1 MRYYAAAVADCGGD
15 QAQAGEGDFL
25 LPEPVNGAIPAWK
38 RSPENVSFKDIGEV
52 SKMKNLASIALLC
65 SLAIYPRAFA
75 QQLVPITPHA
85 ASPII
90 DAFKSE
96 KEIFEKAHLTPI
108 IIPHGERVGDIYD
121 VNNATLIATAADCF
135 PGLTPQ
141 RTASILPQRLIQ
153 SEKGLGAA
161 LGVADIADAN
171 SQIEGNHAFVLDYED
186 VYVERVSPLQLRN
199 TLVKDSIFECDKVK
213 PFMSHDEA
221 VRKIVSR
228 APPPL
233 LIGEVFYAR
242 RVVHVQTK
250 DKLSGGVQ
258 LSFGDKILRS
268 FGLLAKFK
276 VAATDGSSNSFD
288 LVGQQSIPV
297 ALSPAFVIS
306 DVKTLADGSV
316 EYNVASLNY
325 DNIESQIQTAHIDW
339 IKKYQMNLAVN
350 ELLNKTAVDQA
361 LSQLNGGGELLSPKG
376 VATDLSQGVAEE
388 EYTRSRQDA
397 LYGAL
402 YTTGRI

>member
-1 MRYYAAAVADCGGD
+1 
-15 QAQAGEGDFL
+15 L
-25 LPEPVNGAIPAWK
+25 LPEPVNGVIPAWK
-38 RSPENVSFKDIGEV
+38 RSPENVGLKDIGEV

-65 SLAIYPRAFA
+65 SLAIYPGASA
-75 QQLVPITPHA
+75 QQLVPINP
-85 ASPII
+85 PI
-90 DAFKSE
+90 DVFKSE
-96 KEIFEKAHLTPI
+96 KQIFEKAHLTPI

-141 RTASILPQRLIQ
+141 RTASVLPQRLIQ

-161 LGVADIADAN
+161 LGVADIAEAN

-186 VYVERVSPLQLRN
+186 VYVERVSQLQLRN

-250 DKLSGGVQ
+250 YKLSGGVQ

-306 DVKTLADGSV
+306 DFKTLADGSV
-316 EYNVASLNY
+316 EYNVASLEY
-325 DNIESQIQTAHIDW
+325 DNVESQIQTARIDW

-350 ELLNKTAVDQA
+350 EA
-361 LSQLNGGGELLSPKG
+361 LTQLNGGAELLSPKG
-376 VATDLSQGVAEE
+376 FAELLSPTGKAVAEE

-402 YTTGRI
+402 YTTGRL

>member
-1 MRYYAAAVADCGGD
+1 
-15 QAQAGEGDFL
+15 
-25 LPEPVNGAIPAWK
+25 
-38 RSPENVSFKDIGEV
+38 
-52 SKMKNLASIALLC
+52 MKNLASIALLC

-75 QQLVPITPHA
+75 QQLAPINAPA

-90 DAFKSE
+90 HVFKSE

-108 IIPHGERVGDIYD
+108 IIAHGERVGDIYD

-141 RTASILPQRLIQ
+141 RTASVLPQRLIQ

-161 LGVADIADAN
+161 LGLADTAEVN

-186 VYVERVSPLQLRN
+186 VYVERVSQFQLRN
-199 TLVKDSIFECDKVK
+199 TLVKDSAFECDKVK

-242 RVVHVQTK
+242 RVIHVQTK
-250 DKLSGGVQ
+250 DKLPGGVQ
-258 LSFGDKILRS
+258 LSFGDKILQS

-288 LVGQQSIPV
+288 LVGQQSVPV

-316 EYNVASLNY
+316 EYNVATLNY
-325 DNIESQIQTAHIDW
+325 DNVERQIQMARIDW
-339 IKKYQMNLAVN
+339 IKKYEMASAVN
-350 ELLNKTAVDQA
+350 ELFKLNPMDLNAA
-361 LSQLNGGGELLSPKG
+361 LAQLNGGAEALAQLNGSAETLAQLNGGAELMAPG
-376 VATDLSQGVAEE
+376 G
-388 EYTRSRQDA
+388 SRQAA
-397 LYGAL
+397 LYRAL
-402 YTTGRI
+402 YPENRL